1 MHSLHNNTQS
11 QSIIPRMAWILMGV
25 FRISEQ
31 DYWVWK
37 LGHGEELTQ
46 QEAIENWIRTYINQ
60 PDPLMADA
68 LFPMLYQRFE
78 EIYFNQ
84 EKNHVLSHEGY

>member
-1 MHSLHNNTQS
+1 MHNLSNSHQT

-25 FRISEQ
+25 FRIGEQ

-37 LGHGEELTQ
+37 LGKGEELTQ

-60 PDPLMADA
+60 PDPSMADA

-84 EKNHVLSHEGY
+84 EKANVLSHEG